1 MQLQEAESMTQG
13 EAGKFGGASDIKIR
27 IFEVKMNGHEEL
39 LEDFWNVDVFNC
51 LMEVQ

>member
-1 MQLQEAESMTQG
+1 MDQESDMIPSGGANAAAGGGEHDAG

-39 LEDFWNVDVFNC
+39 LEDF
-51 LMEVQ
+51 